1 MEENFLAFFGHLN
14 IDVVMRVP
22 SLPCRGSVNIQH
34 HEENYGGTAG
44 NFAVVASSLGVPFHL
59 YSAVS
64 QNSHGKFL
72 EFLDSRNID
81 IEHIYISGDY
91 GPICY
96 SATDGKDQVYYI
108 YQGPMDEPFSK
119 AVLKEDSEYRWI
131 HLGTGPQDDY
141 INVAENIKGKKVF
154 DPGQEIS
161 YRYSRDDIIRMAS
174 ASSLWILNEHELSV
188 ASKILGVPE
197 GQVIGMTPETIVTRG
212 ASGSTLYGPNG
223 RTEIKSRKSKV
234 VFDTIG
240 AGDAYRAGFYLGI
253 YRGLDMA
260 HSCAVGSIVSGLAVQ
275 KPLREFNYTASDIF
289 DIFHSEAEDLIIPQK
304 D

>member
-22 SLPCRGSVNIQH
+22 SLPCRGSVNIQR

-44 NFAVVASSLGVPFHL
+44 NFSVVASSLGVPFHL

-81 IEHIYISGDY
+81 TEHIHISGDY

-108 YQGPMDEPFSK
+108 YQGPMDGPFSK

-161 YRYSRDDIIRMAS
+161 YRYSRDDIIRMTS

-197 GQVIGMTPETIVTRG
+197 GQVIDMTPETIVTRG

-253 YRGLDMA
+253 YRGLDTA

-289 DIFHSEAEDLIIPQK
+289 DIFQSEAEDLIIPQK

>member
-22 SLPCRGSVNIQH
+22 SLPCRGSVNIQR

-44 NFAVVASSLGVPFHL
+44 NFSVVASSLGVPFHL

-81 IEHIYISGDY
+81 TEHIHISGDY

-119 AVLKEDSEYRWI
+119 AVFKEDSEYRWI

-141 INVAENIKGKKVF
+141 INVAENTKGKKVF

-197 GQVIGMTPETIVTRG
+197 EQVIDMTPETIVTRG
-212 ASGSTLYGPNG
+212 ASGSTLYGPQG
-223 RTEIKSRKSKV
+223 RTEIKSRKSEV

-275 KPLREFNYTASDIF
+275 KPLQEFNYTASDIF
-289 DIFHSEAEDLIIPQK
+289 DIFQSEAEDLIIPQK

>member
-22 SLPCRGSVNIQH
+22 SLPCRGSVNIQR

-44 NFAVVASSLGVPFHL
+44 NFAVIASSLGVPFHL

-253 YRGLDMA
+253 YRGLDTA

>member
-64 QNSHGKFL
+64 RNSHGKFL
-72 EFLDSRNID
+72 EFLDSRDID
-81 IEHIYISGDY
+81 TEHIYISGDY

-188 ASKILGVPE
+188 ASKILGLPE
-197 GQVIGMTPETIVTRG
+197 EQVIGMTPETIVTRG
-212 ASGSTLYGPNG
+212 ASGSTLYGSNG
-223 RTEIKSRKSKV
+223 RTEIKSRKSEV

-289 DIFHSEAEDLIIPQK
+289 DIFQSEAEDLIIPQK

>member
-22 SLPCRGSVNIQH
+22 SLPCRGSVNIQR

-44 NFAVVASSLGVPFHL
+44 NFSVVASSLGVPFHL

-81 IEHIYISGDY
+81 TEHIHISGDY

-119 AVLKEDSEYRWI
+119 AVFKDDSEYRWI

-197 GQVIGMTPETIVTRG
+197 GQVIDMTPETIVTRG

-253 YRGLDMA
+253 YRGLDTA

>member
-22 SLPCRGSVNIQH
+22 SLPCRGSVNIQR

-64 QNSHGKFL
+64 RNSHGKFL
-72 EFLDSRNID
+72 EFLDSRDID
-81 IEHIYISGDY
+81 TEHIYISGDY

-197 GQVIGMTPETIVTRG
+197 GQVIDMTPETIVTRG

-253 YRGLDMA
+253 YRGLDTA

>member
-44 NFAVVASSLGVPFHL
+44 NFAIIAASLGVPFHL

-64 QNSHGKFL
+64 RNSHGT
-72 EFLDSRNID
+72 FLDFLKARNID
-81 IEHIYISGDY
+81 TEHISISGDY

-96 SATDGKDQVYYI
+96 SATDGKEQVYYI
-108 YQGPMDEPFSK
+108 YQGPMDNAFSQN
-119 AVLKEDSEYRWI
+119 VLKKYSRYRWI

-141 INVAENIKGKKVF
+141 INVAENTAGKKVF

-161 YRYSRDDIIRMAS
+161 YRYSRDDIMRMAS

-188 ASKILGVPE
+188 ASEIVGLPQE
-197 GQVIGMTPETIVTRG
+197 EIIRMTPETIVTRG
-212 ASGSTLYGPNG
+212 ASGSTLYGHDG
-223 RTEIKSRKSKV
+223 RTEIRSRKSDV

-253 YRGLDMA
+253 YRGLDTA
-260 HSCAVGSIVSGLAVQ
+260 HSCAVGSIVSGLAVK
-275 KPLREFNYTASDIF
+275 KPLREFKYTASEVFHIF
-289 DIFHSEAEDLIIPQK
+289 ESEADDMIIPQK

>member
-22 SLPCRGSVNIQH
+22 SLPCRGSVNIQR

-72 EFLDSRNID
+72 EFLDSRDID
-81 IEHIYISGDY
+81 TEHIHISGDY

-197 GQVIGMTPETIVTRG
+197 GQVIDMTPETIVTRG

-253 YRGLDMA
+253 YRGLDTA

>member
-34 HEENYGGTAG
+34 HEENFGGTAG
-44 NFAVVASSLGVPFHL
+44 NFAVIASSLGVPFHL

-72 EFLDSRNID
+72 EFLESRNID
-81 IEHIYISGDY
+81 TEHIHISGDY

-119 AVLKEDSEYRWI
+119 AVLNEDSEYSWI
-131 HLGTGPQDDY
+131 HLGTGPQNDY
-141 INVAENIKGKKVF
+141 INVAENTKGKKVF

-161 YRYSRDDIIRMAS
+161 YRYSRADIIRMAS

-197 GQVIGMTPETIVTRG
+197 EQVIGMTPETIVTRG
-212 ASGSTLYGPNG
+212 ASGSTLYGPEG
-223 RTEIKSRKSKV
+223 RTEIKSRKSRV

-253 YRGLDMA
+253 YRELDAA

-275 KPLREFNYTASDIF
+275 KPLREFKYTASDIF
-289 DIFHSEAEDLIIPQK
+289 GVFESEAEDMIIPQK